1 MALHHEL
8 PIYKDAYGL
17 FSLALKITRNF
28 PRDVKQQLGKRVLDE
43 CVNAMTLIF
52 RANVARNKVHHIE
65 AMQESIQVLVLLL
78 RASRDERFI
87 TTKQYA
93 EAIAFT
99 DSIGRQSSGWK
110 KQSAAAPVI

>member
-17 FSLALKITRNF
+17 FSLVLKITRNF
-28 PRDVKQQLGKRVLDE
+28 PRDVKQILGKSVLDE
-43 CVNAMTLIF
+43 CAKLMTLVF
-52 RANVARNKVHHIE
+52 RANVARDKVPHIE
-65 AMQESIQVLVLLL
+65 ELQERLQVVEQFL

-87 TTKQYA
+87 TPNQYA
-93 EAIAFT
+93 NAIKFT

-110 KQSAAAPVI
+110 KQSATAPAM